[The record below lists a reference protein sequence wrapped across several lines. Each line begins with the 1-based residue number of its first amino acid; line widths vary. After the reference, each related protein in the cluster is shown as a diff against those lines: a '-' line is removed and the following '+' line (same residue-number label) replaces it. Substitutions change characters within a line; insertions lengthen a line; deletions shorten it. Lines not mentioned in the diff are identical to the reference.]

1 MRRPSAPFGRGDAR
15 RGDGRGSPRPHDEG
29 GGAGGVLGPAREA
42 GAVAAGGAL
51 GAVLRW
57 AVVGA
62 LPGGDGGWPWGTL
75 LVNVTGSLLIG
86 LIVARLLTT
95 PAPTWVR
102 PFAVTGLLGGWTT
115 YSALALDARGLLAEG
130 DVLAGLGY
138 LVATTVLGLGAC
150 LLGLRVGEAR
160 DVSSGSRT
168 SVGPSSKPTVGGGAG
183 SESTADGRSG
193 APPTADGGRP

>member
-1 MRRPSAPFGRGDAR
+1 MRRPSAPFGRGDKRPGAR
-15 RGDGRGSPRPHDEG
+15 RGSPRPHDEG
-29 GGAGGVLGPAREA
+29 GGAGGVLGPWREA

-57 AVVGA
+57 SVVGA
-62 LPGGDGGWPWGTL
+62 LPGSDDGWPWGTL

-86 LIVARLLTT
+86 LLVARLLTT

-115 YSALALDARGLLAEG
+115 YSALALDAHGLLAEG
-130 DVLAGLGY
+130 GVLAGLGY

-160 DVSSGSRT
+160 DESSGSGAT
-168 SVGPSSKPTVGGGAG
+168 S
-183 SESTADGRSG
+183 DGRPEPTRGRPSG
-193 APPTADGGRP
+193 AEPTADGGRS

>member
-1 MRRPSAPFGRGDAR
+1 M
-15 RGDGRGSPRPHDEG
+15 
-29 GGAGGVLGPAREA
+29 LGPAREA

-115 YSALALDARGLLAEG
+115 YSALAVDARGLLAG
-130 DVLAGLGY
+130 DDVLAGLGY
-138 LVATTVLGLGAC
+138 LVATTGLGLGAC

-160 DVSSGSRT
+160 DASSGSE
-168 SVGPSSKPTVGGGAG
+168 PTVGWSSGRTPDGPSGA
-183 SESTADGRSG
+183 EPTADGRSG
-193 APPTADGGRP
+193 PEPEPTPDGGRT

>member
-1 MRRPSAPFGRGDAR
+1 M
-15 RGDGRGSPRPHDEG
+15 
-29 GGAGGVLGPAREA
+29 LGPAREA

-62 LPGGDGGWPWGTL
+62 LPGEEGGWPWGTL

-86 LIVARLLTT
+86 LLVARLLTT
-95 PAPTWVR
+95 PAPVWVR

-160 DVSSGSRT
+160 DVSSGSRGT
-168 SVGPSSKPTVGGGAG
+168 LGRSSEPTVDGGAG
-183 SESTADGRSG
+183 SEPTADGRSG
-193 APPTADGGRP
+193 PSPTTDGGRS